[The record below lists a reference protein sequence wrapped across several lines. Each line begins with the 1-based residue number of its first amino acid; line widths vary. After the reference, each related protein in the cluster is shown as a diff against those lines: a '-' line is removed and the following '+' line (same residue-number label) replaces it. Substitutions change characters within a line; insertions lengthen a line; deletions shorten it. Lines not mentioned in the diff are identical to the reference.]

1 MFLIEECFSPLNN
14 ALVFADKDEF
24 IRIRIIFFFLKTES
38 VKVIAEFLAFW
49 YCILINSVVLYQ

>member
-14 ALVFADKDEF
+14 ALVFADEF

>member
-24 IRIRIIFFFLKTES
+24 IRIRIIFFFLNSPFQRLLDQLAS
-38 VKVIAEFLAFW
+38 VLG
-49 YCILINSVVLYQ
+49 LQVLVQI